1 MKMII
6 SFDLTGI
13 FLLIVLPPII
23 VFLCSTAYELRHTLN
38 NHSFNKILERNVELQ
53 KEILD
58 LRKKIKEL
66 EDE

>member
-1 MKMII
+1 MIV

-23 VFLCSTAYELRHTLN
+23 VFLCGTAWELRNTLSN
-38 NHSFNKILERNVELQ
+38 YSFNRILERNVELQ
-53 KEILD
+53 REILD
-58 LRKKIKEL
+58 LRTKLKEL

>member
-1 MKMII
+1 MII

-23 VFLCSTAYELRHTLN
+23 VFLCSTAYELRHTLSN
-38 NHSFNKILERNVELQ
+38 YNFNRILERNVELQ

-58 LRKKIKEL
+58 LRTKIREL
-66 EDE
+66 EDD

>member
-1 MKMII
+1 MLI

-23 VFLCSTAYELRHTLN
+23 VFLCGTAYELRNTLSN
-38 NHSFNKILERNVELQ
+38 YTFNKTLKQNVQLQ

-58 LRKKIKEL
+58 LRTKIKEL

>member
-1 MKMII
+1 MIV

-13 FLLIVLPPII
+13 FLLIVLPTVI
-23 VFLCSTAYELRHTLN
+23 VFMCGSAWELRNTLS
-38 NHSFNKILERNVELQ
+38 NHGFNKVLEKNVELQ

-58 LRKKIKEL
+58 LRTKIKEL